1 MNGIQDSL
9 LTIQPSR
16 DPTVLCDTSFSM
28 EAKHRSPGA
37 TFGYEKGM
45 ATCGAGKE
53 DPEGGSVSGHE
64 SPEETI
70 ASFE

>member
-1 MNGIQDSL
+1 MG
-9 LTIQPSR
+9 
-16 DPTVLCDTSFSM
+16 
-28 EAKHRSPGA
+28 AKHLCPGA
-37 TFGYEKGM
+37 TFGNEKGM
-45 ATCGAGKE
+45 ASCGAGKE